1 MGRNIIIIV
10 SMETY

>member
-1 MGRNIIIIV
+1 MMKPLEV